1 MNLLAGK
8 RAIVTGGASGI
19 GYATAQA
26 LVAAGALPILLDIDV
41 AAGEQAARSLGVP
54 FIPIDVADPSS
65 WIDVVA
71 RLDGEYGG
79 LDIAFLNAGVRGG
92 SRLIQE
98 LSPDQL
104 TRALGVNLAGVTFG
118 VRYCFELL
126 ARRGGAIV
134 VTASIAGLRASMA
147 DPVYGMTKH
156 GVIGLMRSLAPQL
169 AERNISINAVC
180 PTVTDTPM
188 VRSNADVVRQY
199 ETESLPMLEP
209 ADVAYAVV
217 SLLSSGGTGQA
228 VVCRVGH
235 VPAPWTFPAPD
246 ESMSTTLPRP
256 APATDARDSRHGEER
271 R

>member
-1 MNLLAGK
+1 MHSLTDK

-26 LVAAGALPILLDIDV
+26 LAAAGAHPILLDIDV
-41 AAGEQAARSLGVP
+41 TAGERAARSLDLP
-54 FIPIDVADPSS
+54 FMPLDVADPSS
-65 WIDVVA
+65 WMDVV
-71 RLDGEYGG
+71 RRIDQDYGR

-92 SRLIQE
+92 PRLIEE

-104 TRALGVNLAGVTFG
+104 TRALGVNLAGVTYG
-118 VRYCFELL
+118 IRYCIELL
-126 ARRGGAIV
+126 GRQGGAIV
-134 VTASIAGLRASMA
+134 VTASIAGLRASVA

-188 VRSNADVVRQY
+188 VRSNAEVVEQFA
-199 ETESLPMLEP
+199 TQSLPMLEP
-209 ADVAYAVV
+209 SDIAHAVV
-217 SLLSSGGTGQA
+217 SLLLSGGTGQA

-235 VPAPWTFPAPD
+235 VPAPWSFPEPD
-246 ESMSTTLPRP
+246 ESTSTPLPRS
-256 APATDARDSRHGEER
+256 ALCE
-271 R
+271 